1 MWVPNEPPV
10 IAPLAWPSAMTYAQ
24 VRELFKSLFLQEYRD
39 PARPGF
45 TAPEF
50 QLLMQ
55 RARDGEKQHLMAVV
69 AFSGRGVQVNIAIL
83 WTLSDDREMVERKF
97 HHGCANLRNA
107 IVGHFQAIEAAEA
120 RHRAK
125 HPVEAAAIDAGM
137 AEGRLH
143 DEPGAA

>member
-1 MWVPNEPPV
+1 
-10 IAPLAWPSAMTYAQ
+10 MTFAQ

-39 PARPGF
+39 PERPGF
-45 TAPEF
+45 AAPEF

-55 RARDGEKQHLMAVV
+55 RARDGDKQHLLAVI
-69 AFSGRGVQVNIAIL
+69 AFEGRGVQVNIAIL
-83 WTLSDDREMVERKF
+83 WKLSDDREMVEHRF
-97 HHGCANLRNA
+97 HHACANLRNA

-125 HPVEAAAIDAGM
+125 HPVEAAAIAAAE

-143 DEPGAA
+143 EEPGKA